1 MSSYVDQVFGARGLL
16 AQRFPGYAPRTGQLR
31 LTEAVD
37 RALAH
42 DQHLLG
48 EAPCGVGKS
57 IGYSV
62 PAIWHAVHRERKV
75 VIATAN
81 IALQDQ
87 LVRKDLPLLAEILP
101 WPFRFA
107 VLKGRQNYLCRARLD
122 DVIEIRRRHM
132 PLPFPIADS
141 DDFDRLVA
149 WADKTRTGDQADLG
163 FAPSGR
169 MWSEVSTSSDECQG
183 NSCRYSDACFANDA
197 RDEAAEAHVI
207 VTNYHLLFAHLQ
219 LRMLTG
225 RDLLLPA
232 FDAVIC
238 DEAHEMADIARATF
252 GWDMSVRT
260 MRRLVRDTAK
270 WADATSLSSAGEAYF
285 VALHRRSPL
294 SQERVTSTACGE
306 SEALCASLDQ
316 IDKAL
321 ERTPADTDER
331 KAELEAVRRRA
342 RMIRER
348 IGEGAS
354 PTDRDR
360 VYWLERERGAVRLCS
375 RPVDVAPLLHALLFK
390 QAQTACL
397 VSATLTTNRRFDFIR
412 RETGI
417 PRAAAE
423 LAVESPFDFRKQAL
437 LVLPKTLPQP
447 THGSFSDAVVDA
459 VARVVDAADG
469 RTLGL
474 FTSHRMVDLVYQ
486 RVRGG
491 RHRVLKQG
499 DLPKAELLRVFR
511 CDVSSVLLGTTSL
524 WTGVD
529 IPGEALSALVIDR
542 LPFPRPDDP
551 ILAVLHDRDPDFFGK
566 HVLPRTA
573 IQLQQGVG
581 RLIRSVSDR
590 GVVVLL
596 DRRVRDKA
604 YGRYLLG
611 SLPLMPIDSSI
622 ESIGPFLAGD
632 QDAWAS

>member
-1 MSSYVDQVFGARGLL
+1 MGGYLDHVFGARGLL
-16 AQRFPGYAPRTGQLR
+16 AQRFPSYAPRTGQLR

-37 RALAH
+37 RALAN

-48 EAPCGVGKS
+48 EAPCGTGKS
-57 IGYSV
+57 VAYSV

-75 VIATAN
+75 VFATAN

-107 VLKGRQNYLCRARLD
+107 VLKGRQNYVCRARLD
-122 DVIEIRRRHM
+122 DVVEIRRRNA
-132 PLPFPIADS
+132 PLPFPVADT
-141 DDFDRLVA
+141 DDFDRLIA
-149 WADKTRTGDQADLG
+149 WAEKTKTGDQADLG
-163 FAPSGR
+163 FAPASR
-169 MWSEVSTSSDECQG
+169 LWSEVSTSSDECQG
-183 NSCRYSDACFANDA
+183 NACRYSDACFANDA
-197 RDEAAEAHVI
+197 RVNATDAHVI

-270 WADATSLSSAGEAYF
+270 WADAGSLSSAGEAYF
-285 VALHRRSPL
+285 AALHRRSAL
-294 SQERVTSTACGE
+294 TQERVTSTACAE
-306 SEALCASLDQ
+306 SDALCQSLDQ

-321 ERTPADTDER
+321 EQAPAADDEQ
-331 KAELEAVRRRA
+331 KAKLDVVRRRA
-342 RMIRER
+342 RMLRER
-348 IGEGAS
+348 VHEGAA
-354 PTDRDR
+354 PADRDR
-360 VYWLERERGAVRLCS
+360 VYWLERERGVVRLCS
-375 RPVDVAPLLHALLFK
+375 RPVDVAPILHGLLFK
-390 QAQTACL
+390 QVRTACL
-397 VSATLTTNRRFDFIR
+397 VSATLTTNRRFDFVR

-417 PRAAAE
+417 PRAAVE
-423 LAVESPFDFRKQAL
+423 LAVESPFDFRKQAV
-437 LVLPKTLPQP
+437 LVLPKDLPQP
-447 THGSFSDAVVDA
+447 AHESFADAVVER

-486 RVRGG
+486 RIRCGK
-491 RHRVLKQG
+491 HRVLKQG
-499 DLPKAELLRVFR
+499 DLPKADLLRVFR
-511 CDVSSVLLGTTSL
+511 DDVSSVLLGTTSL

-551 ILAVLHDRDPDFFGK
+551 VLTILQERDPDFFGK

-573 IQLQQGVG
+573 ILLQQGVG
-581 RLIRSVSDR
+581 RLIRSVTDR

-596 DRRVRDKA
+596 DRRIRDKA

-611 SLPLMPIDSSI
+611 SLPPMPVDSSLDFI
-622 ESIGPFLAGD
+622 RPFLAGD